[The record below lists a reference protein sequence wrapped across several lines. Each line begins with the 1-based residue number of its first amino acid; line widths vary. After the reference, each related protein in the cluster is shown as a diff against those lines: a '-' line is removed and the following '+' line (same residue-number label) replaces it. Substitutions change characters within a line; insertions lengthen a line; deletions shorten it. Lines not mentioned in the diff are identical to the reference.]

1 MGYIKEQ
8 IRQLFKENGG
18 YAGAKRVSTNWFKD
32 SLDAR
37 DKLDVKYTRKRFEPG
52 KIYVF
57 KYENPVTKES
67 LPWWD
72 KAPVVL
78 ALDNPERDHTYYG
91 VNLNLLPARFRQE
104 ILDQLYTKLNSKI
117 QVNIKGNK
125 ASDAVKQRPL
135 VDLKYAAVK
144 AYLDRFGL
152 GFAIRRYLPNL
163 KKNQAV
169 VSYESW
175 PKIAICEFA
184 KIHGASIGQIR
195 KEFIQYNVE
204 NRNKTKASGLNKD
217 DMGKNDNNNLN
228 I

>member
-18 YAGAKRVSTNWFKD
+18 YAGAKRVSTNWFKE

-57 KYENPVTKES
+57 KYEHPVTQDTM
-67 LPWWD
+67 PWWD

-78 ALDNPERDHTYYG
+78 GLDNPERDHTDYG

-104 ILDQLYTKLNSKI
+104 ILDQLYTRLNSKI
-117 QVNIKGNK
+117 QANIKGNK

-135 VDLKYAAVK
+135 IDLKYAAVK

-204 NRNKTKASGLNKD
+204 NRNKTKASGLKKD
-217 DMGKNDNNNLN
+217 DKGKNDNNNLN

>member
-18 YAGAKRVSTNWFKD
+18 YAGAKRVSTNWFKE

-57 KYENPVTKES
+57 KYENPVTQETM
-67 LPWWD
+67 PWWD

-78 ALDNPERDHTYYG
+78 ALDNPERDHTDYG
-91 VNLNLLPARFRQE
+91 INLNLLPAKFRQE
-104 ILDQLYTKLNSKI
+104 ILDQLYTRLNSKI
-117 QVNIKGNK
+117 QNNIKGIK
-125 ASDAVKQRPL
+125 ASDAIKQRPL

-144 AYLDRFGL
+144 TYLDRFGL

-195 KEFIQYNVE
+195 KEFMQYNVE
-204 NRNKTKASGLNKD
+204 NRSKSKASGLNKD

>member
-1 MGYIKEQ
+1 MGYIKKRIAALSKEFGGKIKASAAAMDWFQ
-8 IRQLFKENGG
+8 KGIKSKNVTEAQL
-18 YAGAKRVSTNWFKD
+18 
-32 SLDAR
+32 
-37 DKLDVKYTRKRFEPG
+37 TRSRFEPG

-57 KYENPVTKES
+57 KYEHPVTQETM
-67 LPWWD
+67 PWWD

-78 ALDNPERDHTYYG
+78 ALDNPERDHTDYG

-104 ILDQLYTKLNSKI
+104 ILDQLYTRLNSKI
-117 QVNIKGNK
+117 QANIKGNK

-204 NRNKTKASGLNKD
+204 NRNKTKASGLKKD
-217 DMGKNDNNNLN
+217 DKGKNDNNNLN